1 MSGLSRTPGKRVQV
15 HSLTGVRIPPSPPQL
30 LCKSLILKDFDFLDQ
45 LLSHTSTHPC
55 GLMKLE
61 FSSSGVAAFETP

>member
-1 MSGLSRTPGKRVQV
+1 
-15 HSLTGVRIPPSPPQL
+15 L